1 MQCYIYIYIYM
12 NTCSTHT
19 YICTTYVHIWPH
31 ISLHGVCVY
40 IYIHTHLFVHFS
52 FVYLHADIVVC
63 PCFVLAPIL
72 QSILLLVMVVF
83 GLGVESLSVC
93 QGAHPV
99 HMASSPLKLNSSS
112 RDTFHFSA

>member
-1 MQCYIYIYIYM
+1 MYIYG
-12 NTCSTHT
+12 HT
-19 YICTTYVHIWPH
+19 YLYM
-31 ISLHGVCVY
+31 VY
-40 IYIHTHLFVHFS
+40 
-52 FVYLHADIVVC
+52 VYLRADIVVC

>member
-1 MQCYIYIYIYM
+1 MNRHATNAMLYIYIYTYEYM
-12 NTCSTHT
+12 QYT
-19 YICTTYVHIWPH
+19 YLYMVY
-31 ISLHGVCVY
+31 VY

-83 GLGVESLSVC
+83 GLGVESLSAC
-93 QGAHPV
+93 QGVHPV